1 LGPRLNQDFPP
12 SFPLRLARK
21 EVALI
26 LEAAGDELDLPL
38 VRTTLDQFDRAFELG
53 HGDEE
58 MSAVYYASA
67 AAAPAAGS

>member
-1 LGPRLNQDFPP
+1 MLNQDFPP

-38 VRTTLDQFDRAFELG
+38 VRTTLDQFDR
-53 HGDEE
+53 
-58 MSAVYYASA
+58 
-67 AAAPAAGS
+67 GSSSDTAMRT